1 MRRRTFIAG
10 LGSAAVWPLAT
21 RGQPNPTP
29 VIGFL
34 SSGSPRTF
42 ANFLRAFHEGLHEQG
57 FVEGDNVLT
66 NYYWAE
72 GHLDELDALANKLVA
87 SHPALIAATGG
98 MRSAEAAK
106 RATGTIPVVFVIGF
120 NPVQLGLVTSFNK
133 PGGNVTGISIFTT
146 ELATKRLGL
155 LYQLVFGDHNF
166 AILVNPEATGTDVET
181 RDAIDAAKLSG
192 RPLLVL
198 KASSEVEIDE
208 AIASA
213 TKQGVSGI
221 VVSAD
226 PLFMIRRARLT
237 ALAMSNKIAAVYP
250 FREFV
255 DAGGLMSYGPNLELA
270 YRNSGNYAGRILKGA
285 KPADLPIVVPTHFE
299 LIINLKAAKALGVNV
314 KPDLLAIADEVIE

>member
-1 MRRRTFIAG
+1 M
-10 LGSAAVWPLAT
+10 
-21 RGQPNPTP
+21 P

-42 ANFLRAFHEGLHEQG
+42 ANFLRAFQEGPHEQG
-57 FVEGDNVLT
+57 FVEGRNVLI

-72 GHLDELDALANKLVA
+72 GHFDELDALATQLVA
-87 SHPALIAATGG
+87 GNPTVIAATGG

-106 RATGTIPVVFVIGF
+106 RATATIPVVFVIGF
-120 NPVQLGLVTSFNK
+120 DPVQLGLVASFNK
-133 PGGNVTGISIFTT
+133 PGGNVTGTSIFTT
-146 ELATKRLGL
+146 QLGTKRLGL
-155 LYQLVFGDHNF
+155 LYQLVSGAHNF
-166 AILVNPEATGTDVET
+166 AILVNPQSTSADIETGN
-181 RDAIDAAKLSG
+181 AIEAAKHSG
-192 RPLLVL
+192 QPLLVL

-237 ALAMSNKIAAVYP
+237 ALAMSSKIAVVYP

-270 YRNSGNYAGRILKGA
+270 YRHSGNYTGRILKGA
-285 KPADLPIVVPTHFE
+285 NPADLPIVVPTSFE
-299 LIINLKAAKALGVNV
+299 LIINLKAAKALGLNV
-314 KPDLLAIADEVIE
+314 KPDLLAVADEVIE